1 MWDLSSLTRDGTRIS
16 CTARQI
22 LNLWTER
29 EVPTHVFYNLMVE
42 TYEHTNIEL
51 QIMISAGEKLQEKY
65 STMRAMWQKT
75 TRQETTVSW
84 AVSKGQV
91 RRKGVEVGVEFVH
104 KPWGRRCGEDQL
116 PWGIKSRERCLAGH
130 ELEAVASAAVEECLL
145 RNKTCKRN

>member
-16 CTARQI
+16 CTARRI

-29 EVPTHVFYNLMVE
+29 KVPTHGFYNLVVE
-42 TYEHTNIEL
+42 TDEHTNMEL
-51 QIMISAGEKLQEKY
+51 QIMISAGGKLQEKY

-75 TRQETTVSW
+75 TCQETTVSW
-84 AVSKGQV
+84 AISKGQV

-104 KPWGRRCGEDQL
+104 KPWGRRCGDQL
-116 PWGIKSRERCLAGH
+116 PWGIKSREGCLAGH

-145 RNKTCKRN
+145 GNKTCKRN